1 MVNYFTEIIE
11 CVYITMSNIK
21 KPVRVITLLYN
32 WLINIIECFSRYTI
46 LFSKL
51 YSLTYSFTIFETN
64 DITDNTLHY

>member
-32 WLINIIECFSRYTI
+32 
-46 LFSKL
+46 
-51 YSLTYSFTIFETN
+51 
-64 DITDNTLHY
+64 